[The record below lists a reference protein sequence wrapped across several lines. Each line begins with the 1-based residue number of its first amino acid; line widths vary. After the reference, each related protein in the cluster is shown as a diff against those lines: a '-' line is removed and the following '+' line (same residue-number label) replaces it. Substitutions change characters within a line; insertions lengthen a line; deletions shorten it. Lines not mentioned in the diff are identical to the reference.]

1 MPAHTAPSTTLPSMP
16 QAGAAPLLLQLMQP
30 GASAGCQEAAAR
42 GLGNLV
48 GAEGGWMGGWGP
60 SGLQALIR

>member
-1 MPAHTAPSTTLPSMP
+1 MP